1 MEQFSAIKSPDVEA
15 QTSRS
20 LKNRHLQLM
29 AFGGAIGAGFF
40 LGSGAAIRQA
50 GPALLIAYLL
60 AGCMIYLIM
69 RALGELTLAHPSP
82 GSFAAYTTRFIGP
95 LAGFIT
101 GWSYWLAFL
110 LVGVAEI
117 TGIGLLLH
125 RYYPNVPQWVPAL
138 CATVML
144 YAINML

>member
-50 GPALLIAYLL
+50 GPALLIAYVL

-69 RALGELTLAHPSP
+69 RALGELTLAYPSP
-82 GSFAAYTTRFIGP
+82 GMFAAYTTRFIGP

-101 GWSYWLAFL
+101 GWSYWLAF
-110 LVGVAEI
+110 
-117 TGIGLLLH
+117 
-125 RYYPNVPQWVPAL
+125 
-138 CATVML
+138 C
-144 YAINML
+144 